1 MKINID
7 EKKYKVKRKEGFQG
21 NFSYTAT
28 QKKRTCKACGKG
40 FESTGNETLSWY
52 DDDGFYR
59 IGYFCKTDYINVSRY
74 LKEMERKGLN

>member
-1 MKINID
+1 MKLNID
-7 EKKYKVKRKEGFQG
+7 EKKYKIEKRKGFQG
-21 NFSYTAT
+21 DFSYKVT

-59 IGYFCKTDYINVSRY
+59 IGYFCKTDYINTSRY
-74 LKEMERKGLN
+74 LKAMERKGLN